1 MKQEPVLYE
10 SHMHTPLCKHASG
23 QPEEY
28 ARAAQKRG
36 LKGIIVTC
44 HNPVIDGWATR
55 YRMNL
60 SQFPTYVSMVA
71 QARQKWAGQVDVR
84 LGLESD
90 YYPGAED
97 WLAELH
103 QKAEFNH
110 ILGSVH
116 SPLPE
121 YKKLY
126 FNGSVDDYFRTHFEH
141 LAQAAET
148 GLFDT
153 LAHPD
158 LVKIAEPQAWN
169 VERLLDDVR
178 RSLDRIAV
186 TGVAMELNTSGL
198 NKPLAEM
205 HPSDTI
211 LAEMRQRDIPV
222 VVGADAHE
230 PARVAA
236 NYEDALRLLQ
246 TAGYNQ
252 VSFFLNRERQNVE
265 IDVALASLKLA

>member
-10 SHMHTPLCKHASG
+10 SHMHTPLCKHATG
-23 QPEEY
+23 RPEEY
-28 ARAAQKRG
+28 AAVALKRG

-44 HNPVIDGWATR
+44 HNPVIDGWASR
-55 YRMNL
+55 YRMDLN
-60 SQFPTYVSMVA
+60 QFPTYVSMVGE
-71 QARQKWAGQVDVR
+71 ARQKWAGRVDVR

-90 YYPGAED
+90 FYPGAES

-126 FNGSVDDYFRTHFEH
+126 YNGSADAYFRTHFEH

-158 LVKIAEPQAWN
+158 LVKIGEPEAWN
-169 VERLLDDVR
+169 LAELLDDVR
-178 RSLDRIAV
+178 RSLDRIAA
-186 TGVAMELNTSGL
+186 TGTAMELNTSGL
-198 NKPLAEM
+198 NKVLAEW
-205 HPSDTI
+205 HPSPTI

-222 VVGADAHE
+222 VIGADAHE

-246 TAGYNQ
+246 QVGYSH
-252 VSFFLNRERQNVE
+252 VSLFLNRQRQDIE
-265 IDVALASLKLA
+265 IETALASLKPA

>member
-1 MKQEPVLYE
+1 MKTPILYE
-10 SHMHTPLCKHASG
+10 THMHTPLCKHAKG
-23 QPEEY
+23 EPEEY
-28 ARAAQKRG
+28 AAVAEKRG

-55 YRMNL
+55 YRMGL
-60 SQFPTYVSMVA
+60 GEFSDYVRLVER
-71 QARQKWAGQVDVR
+71 ARQKWKGRVDVR
-84 LGLESD
+84 LGMESD
-90 YYPGAED
+90 YYPGAEA

-116 SPLPE
+116 SLLPE
-121 YKKLY
+121 YKQRY
-126 FNGSVDDYFRTHFEH
+126 FNGSLHGFYRTHFDH

-158 LVKIAEPQAWN
+158 LVKIMEPQAWN
-169 VERLLDDVR
+169 VDDLLDDIR
-178 RSLDRIAV
+178 RSLDRIAA
-186 TGVAMELNTSGL
+186 TGTAMELNTSGL

-205 HPSDTI
+205 HPSATI
-211 LAEMRQRDIPV
+211 LAEMRARDIPV

-230 PARVAA
+230 PGRVAA
-236 NYEDALRLLQ
+236 NFEDALTMLKE
-246 TAGYNQ
+246 AGYSQ
-252 VSFFLNRERQNVE
+252 VSIFLNRERQEIE
-265 IDVALASLKLA
+265 IDTALESLTPA